1 MTSSSSTS
9 SSSPWGSTTTT
20 TIVSLGVGV
29 VTGAYLVL
37 QLQKQR
43 RLPQQHQ
50 TRRTD
55 STALTKLRQLFST
68 SPPSSSS
75 KLSGSSNQTCAS
87 TTNRNRFYY
96 LDYNGT
102 TPVYEEV
109 FDAMVPYFKE
119 HYGNPS
125 SSHRMGTEPRKAIDE
140 SRRTILTTLLGCS
153 PREKS
158 LDESSIWMCGCGT
171 EADNLAIQL
180 ALQSDTRHGSG
191 GRGDG
196 GGGTAGRS
204 TGNKPHIV
212 TTNVEHPAVELYL
225 KYLEEELGVVDVTYV
240 PVDGE
245 GRVSAKDVLDAITDD
260 TILVTVMLANNES
273 GSLQPVRE
281 IARGCRDRGVL
292 MHTDAAQA
300 AGKVSIHLEDIGH
313 PDMISIVGHKI
324 GAPKGIAALYVRPSC
339 LSEEEHGRKL
349 SHNHGILLIG
359 GGQEFGRRGGTEN
372 TPYIVGLGKAAELA
386 EKNLE
391 ANAKHM
397 EKMRSRLLHNL
408 QAKLGGDAKIR
419 VNGPTDPSKRLPN
432 TLSVGF
438 DSVHSGALL
447 STLSQVV
454 AASAGATC
462 HGTGSVS
469 SVLMAMKVPL
479 GYARGTLRLS
489 LGPGTTAADVD
500 EASKI
505 IADAVKDQWAAAAQ

>member
-1 MTSSSSTS
+1 MTLLQ
-9 SSSPWGSTTTT
+9 
-20 TIVSLGVGV
+20 IRKKKLINFFL
-29 VTGAYLVL
+29 LVCSFAL
-37 QLQKQR
+37 Q
-43 RLPQQHQ
+43 
-50 TRRTD
+50 
-55 STALTKLRQLFST
+55 
-68 SPPSSSS
+68 
-75 KLSGSSNQTCAS
+75 
-87 TTNRNRFYY
+87 
-96 LDYNGT
+96 
-102 TPVYEEV
+102 
-109 FDAMVPYFKE
+109 E

-125 SSHRMGTEPRKAIDE
+125 SSHRMGNEPRKAIDE

-153 PREKS
+153 ASDKT

-180 ALQSDTRHGSG
+180 ALQSDIRHNSG
-191 GRGDG
+191 GTSRGG
-196 GGGTAGRS
+196 SSTKY

-225 KYLEEELGVVDVTYV
+225 KYLEEELHAVDVTYV
-240 PVDGE
+240 PVDEE
-245 GRVSAKDVLDAITDD
+245 GRVSARDVLDAVTDD

-281 IARGCRDRGVL
+281 IANGCRDRGVL

-300 AGKVSIHLEDIGH
+300 AGKVSIHLEDIGN

-324 GAPKGIAALYVRPSC
+324 GAPKGVAALYVRPSC
-339 LSEEEHGRKL
+339 LFEEENGRKL
-349 SHNHGILLIG
+349 SHNHGIMLIG

-386 EKNLE
+386 EKNLDC
-391 ANAKHM
+391 NARHM
-397 EKMRSRLLHNL
+397 EKMRSRLLSNL
-408 QAKLGGDAKIR
+408 KTKLGGDAKIR
-419 VNGPTDPSKRLPN
+419 VNGPSDPSKRLPN

-479 GYARGTLRLS
+479 NYARGTLRLS
-489 LGPGTTAADVD
+489 LGPGTSVADVD
-500 EASKI
+500 EASEI